1 MSDIGSLKEVQAD
14 YKKESPLPATQS
26 PYLRDRGL
34 KEEWRRNIS
43 CNGFSEAPESK
54 TEYPLPLFSLFFLM
68 HSEHLQL
75 HPEMRTSEAV
85 AGQAAGETVVFH
97 WKGCVERNKVRIQ
110 QETTQRTKTESE
122 RCNRR
127 PYKGQ
132 SYKGEEAT
140 GHHGRAEIQEG
151 KRQQGTMEEQRYIG
165 KRHIE

>member
-1 MSDIGSLKEVQAD
+1 
-14 YKKESPLPATQS
+14 
-26 PYLRDRGL
+26 
-34 KEEWRRNIS
+34 
-43 CNGFSEAPESK
+43 
-54 TEYPLPLFSLFFLM
+54 
-68 HSEHLQL
+68 
-75 HPEMRTSEAV
+75 MRTSEAV

-132 SYKGEEAT
+132 SYK
-140 GHHGRAEIQEG
+140 RARDNRAPWKSRDAGG